1 MCLLQALKPR
11 RIVPT
16 FALRKL
22 TLAPVG
28 PSTSPPKSRSLLTHR
43 RSTRRVRDYLS
54 ISGALR
60 GSWKVGKEDAVL
72 QSAPGK
78 IIFRFHARDLHLV
91 LGPTKNGR
99 PVRFVVKL
107 DATPPGEDHGGDTD
121 ADGTGRVE
129 GHRLYQLIRQKRA
142 VEDRM
147 FEIEFLDPSVQAFA
161 FKLG

>member
-1 MCLLQALKPR
+1 VSAAGAQAAPDSANIRSPETYIGYRLAEHFASEESVAPDSQKIYTPR
-11 RIVPT
+11 PR
-16 FALRKL
+16 L
-22 TLAPVG
+22 
-28 PSTSPPKSRSLLTHR
+28 SLNQW
-43 RSTRRVRDYLS
+43 
-54 ISGALR
+54 ALR

-91 LGPTKNGR
+91 LGSTRNGR

-121 ADGTGRVE
+121 AGGTGTVQ
-129 GHRLYQLIRQKRA
+129 GHRLYQLIRQKGA
-142 VEDRM
+142 VEDGT

-161 FKLG
+161 FAFG